1 MQVRI
6 LDESGEVIW
15 SQGEKSGMT
24 FLSHREDGT
33 IHRII
38 TALESAL
45 AEAGDESLRP
55 ISESSAPC

>member
-33 IHRII
+33 IHQII
-38 TALESAL
+38 AALESAL
-45 AEAGDESLRP
+45 AETRNESLRP